1 MTGDIEDIGLESGS
15 QTCSIRRNNLVN
27 HILNN
32 GLWLLGKREIE
43 IDFVYRQELSYKR
56 L

>member
-32 GLWLLGKREIE
+32 GLGAGKEKLKLIV
-43 IDFVYRQELSYKR
+43 FRQELSYKR